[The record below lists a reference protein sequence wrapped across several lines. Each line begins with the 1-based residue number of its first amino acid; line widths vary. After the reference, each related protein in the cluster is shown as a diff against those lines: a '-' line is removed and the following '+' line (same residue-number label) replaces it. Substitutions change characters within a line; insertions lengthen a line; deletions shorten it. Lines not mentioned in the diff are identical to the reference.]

1 MKLLLGTTNAGKV
14 RELQSLLAG
23 LGLEVVSLR
32 DLPGAPEVE
41 EDGETYADNAHKK
54 ALTLARWSGLP
65 TLADDSGLEVD
76 ALGGAPGVRSA
87 RYAGPQQDAVANR
100 RKLLQALEGVAESG
114 RTARF
119 RCVIVFVCPDGASLE
134 SAGECEGRITLVE
147 RGDGGFGYDPVFFYV
162 PAGCTLAEMA
172 DGAKNEISHRGR
184 AIVGLRDRLAAFL
197 GASS

>member
-1 MKLLLGTTNAGKV
+1 MKLLIGTTNTGKV

-23 LGLEVVSLR
+23 LGLDVVSLR

-41 EDGETYADNAHKK
+41 EDGETYADNARKK

-76 ALGGAPGVRSA
+76 ALGGGPGVRSA
-87 RYAGPQQDAVANR
+87 RYAGPRQDAVANR
-100 RKLLQALEGVAESG
+100 RKLLQALEGVAEPG
-114 RTARF
+114 RTGRF
-119 RCVIVFVCPDGASLE
+119 RCVIVVARPDGASLE
-134 SAGECEGRITLVE
+134 SAGECEGRITPVE
-147 RGDGGFGYDPVFFYV
+147 RGEGGFGYDPVFFYA

-184 AIVGLRDRLAAFL
+184 AVVALRDRLAGFL
-197 GASS
+197 AVSS